1 MEYIILAFVILTLVI
16 SILAYLS
23 ARNANNNILS
33 SAREDN
39 RQDMIR
45 DVRDSVREM
54 EQNLSQVE
62 RDEQEVSRRHA
73 ESLNTLTN
81 QLITE
86 KLQTMTT
93 SFTEILKNDKVANK
107 EILEGNSNA
116 IKNGFEVLLRSNE
129 TRLTNLT
136 TSINDNFTQMRT
148 ENNKQIE
155 AIRQTMS
162 ERLDKTLNEQFEKSF
177 RNVITQMS
185 DLQKS
190 MGELKGISS
199 QVGSLEK
206 TLSGIKTRGIMGE
219 VQLKQI
225 IADVLAP
232 SQYEIE
238 CATKKGSADH
248 VEIAIKLP
256 DRTSDRFT
264 YLPIDSKC
272 HIDRYEQLLDAYSSG
287 DVERIQAAKKEL
299 KEAIRLDAKNIVG
312 KYVSPPETTSY
323 AILFVPFEGM
333 YSEIVSLDLIE
344 ELNRMHVT
352 VAGPYTLTA
361 ILSTV
366 TNYFQS
372 LAIEKKSSEIE
383 ETLGKVKTAF
393 GKFDDTLETVHKNL
407 ETASRNLETLQTTRV
422 KAINR
427 ALRGITEI
435 DEGPLQLNE

>member
-1 MEYIILAFVILTLVI
+1 MEYIILAISVI
-16 SILAYLS
+16 ILAFSVLAYIT
-23 ARNANNNILS
+23 ARKTNNIIS
-33 SAREDN
+33 SRDDGRVDLIRE
-39 RQDMIR
+39 
-45 DVRDSVREM
+45 VKESVREM
-54 EQNLSQVE
+54 EVNLATVE
-62 RDEQEVSRRHA
+62 RSEQEASRRHA
-73 ESLNTLTN
+73 ESLNGLTN
-81 QLITE
+81 QLMTE
-86 KLQTMTT
+86 KLGSMSA
-93 SFTEILKNDKVANK
+93 SFTELLKSDKDSNK
-107 EILEGNSNA
+107 AILEGNSA
-116 IKNGFEVLLRSNE
+116 TLRSGLDVLLKSNE
-129 TRLTNLT
+129 TRLTSLT
-136 TSINDNFTQMRT
+136 SALNENFAVMRK
-148 ENNKQIE
+148 ENNEQIE

-206 TLSGIKTRGIMGE
+206 TLSGVKTRGIMGE

-225 IADVLAP
+225 ISDILAP

-238 CATKKGSADH
+238 CATKKGSQDH

-256 DRTSDRFT
+256 DRHSDGFT
-264 YLPIDSKC
+264 YLPVDSKC
-272 HIDRYEQLLDAYSSG
+272 HTDRYEQLLDAYSTG
-287 DVERIQAAKKEL
+287 DRELILRAKKDL
-299 KEAIRLDAKNIVG
+299 KDAIRNDAKTIVG
-312 KYVSPPETTSY
+312 KYIDPPDTTSY

-333 YSEIVSLDLIE
+333 YAEIVNLDLIE
-344 ELNRMHVT
+344 ELNKMHVT

-361 ILSTV
+361 ILCTV

-383 ETLGKVKTAF
+383 ATLANVKTAF
-393 GKFDDTLETVHKNL
+393 GKFDDTLTTVRNNL
-407 ETASRNLETLQTTRV
+407 DTASRNLETLHTTRV

-435 DEGPLQLNE
+435 DEGPLMIND

>member
-39 RQDMIR
+39 RQDLIR

-73 ESLNTLTN
+73 ESLNKLTN
-81 QLITE
+81 QLITD

-93 SFTEILKNDKVANK
+93 SFTELLKNDKVANK

>member
-73 ESLNTLTN
+73 ESLNALTN

-93 SFTEILKNDKVANK
+93 SFTELLKNDKVANK

-287 DVERIQAAKKEL
+287 DVERIQASKKEL